1 MKLMRDDELYELLMI
16 DYQISEVDRLNRV
29 LAKHGLTDST
39 IRAKICSEFA
49 HTNGWFMDQGW
60 LEGEAPGR
68 YWPELVFSKR
78 SLHPEDGL
86 GDIEELVV
94 PSYASNLQEYAAA
107 SIDFYF
113 HESNETLGAIR
124 TGDA

>member
-1 MKLMRDDELYELLMI
+1 MQINQDNDLYELLMI
-16 DYQISEVDRLNRV
+16 DHQVSEVDRLNRV
-29 LAKHGLTDST
+29 LLANGLADRT

-68 YWPELVFSKR
+68 YWPELTFSKR
-78 SLHPEDGL
+78 RVHPEEGV
-86 GDIEELVV
+86 GGVEELVA
-94 PSYASNLQEYAAA
+94 PRYASNLQEYAAA
-107 SIDFYF
+107 AIDVYF
-113 HESNETLGAIR
+113 GENGETLGTIR

>member
-1 MKLMRDDELYELLMI
+1 MKVTRDDELYELLMI
-16 DYQISEVDRLNRV
+16 DYQVSEIDRLNVV
-29 LAKHGLTDST
+29 LLKHGLADSAL
-39 IRAKICSEFA
+39 RAKICSDFA
-49 HTNGWFMDQGW
+49 HTNGWFLDQGW

-68 YWPELVFSKR
+68 YWPELGFSKR
-78 SLHPEDGL
+78 SLHTEDGL

-94 PSYASNLQEYAAA
+94 PSYASNLQEYATT
-107 SIDFYF
+107 SIDSYF